1 MERLTME
8 KRPVLLLSS
17 AILALSSC
25 GEPQAQGPASPE
37 DGRQPVIVVTDTIG
51 VETGDERLT
60 FGFITGVG
68 MTPNGDVAVLDAQK
82 ATLQVFSPEGEE
94 MLSMGG
100 FGPGPGE
107 FQFPVAMAVLPDGY
121 AVSDLMGG
129 KIVFFDENGVFQRE
143 LTGFFPVPPLDIV
156 GSTPGD
162 VIGVSMMVE
171 AGDDGNP
178 RASMILASWR
188 DSSEPSIV
196 YHSIPVSMDG
206 GRVMSRPEFEIAPG
220 PGGSVYFAEESDS
233 LILVLGFSPEGD
245 TIFSVSEPFERTPKS
260 EEELAEESLS
270 ISLSITN
277 GESTLDRTR
286 TRDEHPFRT
295 VVEGIGVDSLG
306 RVWLGMGYTGQT
318 FFRVYSPD
326 GGSFITAVPGDPE
339 GLSRADYSITPY
351 GAAAGEPDP
360 LDWPKVYLLSIP
372 TGSEAER

>member
-1 MERLTME
+1 MERMTME
-8 KRPVLLLSS
+8 KRLVPLLPFAL
-17 AILALSSC
+17 LALVSC
-25 GEPQAQGPASPE
+25 GERQDGYSGAPE

-60 FGFITGVG
+60 FGFITGTG

-94 MLSMGG
+94 LLSMGG

-107 FQFPVAMAVLPDGY
+107 FQFPMAMAVLQEGY

-143 LTGFFPVPPLDIV
+143 LTGFFPTPPLDIV
-156 GSTPGD
+156 ASTPGG
-162 VIGVSMMVE
+162 VTGVSMKVE
-171 AGDDGNP
+171 AGDDGAP
-178 RASMILASWR
+178 SASMILASWR

-196 YHSIPVSMDG
+196 FHAIPVPMDG
-206 GRVMSRPEFEIAPG
+206 GRIMSRPEFEVSPG
-220 PGGSVYFAEESDS
+220 PGGSVFIAEKSDS
-233 LILVLGFSPEGD
+233 LLLVLGFSPEGE
-245 TIFSVSEPFERTPKS
+245 TVFSVTEPFERTPKS

-270 ISLSITN
+270 ISLRIFD

-286 TRDEHPFRT
+286 VRDEHPWRT
-295 VVEGIGVDSLG
+295 VVNGIGVDSLG
-306 RVWLGMGYTGQT
+306 RVWLEMGHTGSP
-318 FFRVYSPD
+318 FFRVYQPD
-326 GGSFITAVPGDPE
+326 GLSFVTVVPEDPE

-351 GAAAGEPDP
+351 GAVAGEPDP

-372 TGSEAER
+372 TGNEVEQ